1 MPEIDLLTPA
11 QITACLSSRKA
22 PPPPWG
28 LLTEINNLRPASVLV
43 PFIRQNNSWHL
54 LFTRRTDDVQNHKGQ
69 VSFPGGAI
77 ENEDHNEII
86 AALREAQEEIGLQP
100 QDVSILGQLDP
111 VATLSGYLI
120 TPVVA
125 IIPANYTFTPSPQ
138 EVSRIFTMPLA
149 WLAKADHYNE
159 SIRTFPNGITTP
171 VFYYDL
177 FDGELLWGI
186 TAYITVA
193 LIDVIKNL

>member
-11 QITACLSSRKA
+11 QITARLSSKKMS
-22 PPPPWG
+22 PPPWG
-28 LLTEINNLRPASVLV
+28 LLTETGHLRPASVLV

-54 LFTRRTDDVQNHKGQ
+54 LFTRRTDDVQDHKGQ

-86 AALREAQEEIGLQP
+86 AALREAQEEIGLEP
-100 QDVSILGQLDP
+100 QDVSVLGQLDP

-138 EVSRIFTMPLA
+138 EVSRIFTIPLA
-149 WLAKADHYNE
+149 WLAEAGHYNE
-159 SIRTFPNGITTP
+159 SVRTFPNGITTP

-193 LIDVIKNL
+193 LIDVIK